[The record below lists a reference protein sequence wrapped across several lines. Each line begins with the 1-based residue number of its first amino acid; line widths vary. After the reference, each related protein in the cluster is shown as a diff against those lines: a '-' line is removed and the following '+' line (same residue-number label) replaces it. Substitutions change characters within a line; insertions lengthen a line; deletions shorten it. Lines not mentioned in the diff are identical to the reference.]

1 MGSQVSSSDE
11 KGGGFDV
18 GSAHH
23 GEVAAAIRDH
33 SFAASIIVPAYNEET
48 RIRPLLPTLASA
60 AQAWNYLVLV
70 VCNGCTDRTAEIVRS
85 IPGIYVLEIER
96 PGKPHAVNVAEMVTG
111 EIFPRLYVDADVQTE
126 RETFER
132 LMQALQGEA
141 PRAVRPT
148 ASYLLK
154 GAPTLARAVYASRG
168 VIPSSRRWSELHL
181 EGYHIYGTNRSGR
194 ARFEIFPEDGQ
205 IMEDAFFDRMFDL
218 EQKVVV
224 HDAHVRVPLPTSDR
238 ALIRGMTRVCQGNLE
253 LTDWLTKHRPDR
265 LATDAPERVE
275 RRSPLGI
282 ACYYLRG
289 GSTFASWNPRVVV
302 DTLLTL
308 GARRAALARA
318 RHLRTLGQQADWR

>member
-1 MGSQVSSSDE
+1 MWSQSVGSQVSSSDE

-148 ASYLLK
+148 ASYLRK
-154 GAPTLARAVYASRG
+154 GVCEREHQRPPASIHAEGNGPFPALRRR
-168 VIPSSRRWSELHL
+168 SS
-181 EGYHIYGTNRSGR
+181 T
-194 ARFEIFPEDGQ
+194 
-205 IMEDAFFDRMFDL
+205 
-218 EQKVVV
+218 
-224 HDAHVRVPLPTSDR
+224 LPTQPQRTTSRDAR
-238 ALIRGMTRVCQGNLE
+238 IHDTIRE
-253 LTDWLTKHRPDR
+253 
-265 LATDAPERVE
+265 
-275 RRSPLGI
+275 
-282 ACYYLRG
+282 
-289 GSTFASWNPRVVV
+289 
-302 DTLLTL
+302 
-308 GARRAALARA
+308 ARRGPCAHR
-318 RHLRTLGQQADWR
+318 LR